1 MVNQGENEP
10 RCRQCLEVA
19 GEREGAFIFCAFLNQ
34 SIWGDSVMCP
44 HGLNLMD
51 CF

>member
-1 MVNQGENEP
+1 MVNEFVDCP

-19 GEREGAFIFCAFLNQ
+19 GGREDAFIFCAFLNQ
-34 SIWGDSVMCP
+34 DVWGDSLMCP
-44 HGLNLMD
+44 HGENLME

>member
-1 MVNQGENEP
+1 MVNQGVNGP

-19 GEREGAFIFCAFLNQ
+19 GEREGAFVFCAFLNH
-34 SIWGDSVMCP
+34 SIWGGSLMCP
-44 HGLNLMD
+44 HGLDLLE